1 MIEEFINLLDFPT
14 RYYFA
19 LLEIL
24 RKDAGA
30 GDVGSRTG
38 SSGTQA
44 RSYRDGT
51 LF

>member
-1 MIEEFINLLDFPT
+1 MIEEFINLLDLPT
-14 RYYFA
+14 SYFA
-19 LLEIL
+19 LLKIL

-30 GDVGSRTG
+30 GDVSSRTG
-38 SSGTQA
+38 SSGKQA